1 MYTIP
6 HISRKAM
13 NITDTVAGIVM
24 QRLYVDAQEILRSD
38 PVRFIAA
45 PDDAVI
51 DDAYDGTPMTVKG
64 RLHRQRL
71 AIETAKQERTPD
83 DLGAANG

>member
-1 MYTIP
+1 MYKIR
-6 HISRKAM
+6 HIDRTAM
-13 NITDTVAGIVM
+13 NIRDTAENIVL

-38 PVRFIAA
+38 PERFVEA

-51 DDAYDGTPMTVKG
+51 DDAYDGTPMTVRG

-71 AIETAKQERTPD
+71 AIETAKRERTPD
-83 DLGAANG
+83 DLGATNG